1 MKQLFQ
7 TPTPPDSL
15 VDAPDS
21 SIISTDSTM
30 NIPNPTDYSLS
41 EILDYVSDFLQVTLF
56 KIQDTPVTF
65 MSIIIFL
72 IFIIG
77 FTYLASFIKR
87 FLNDRVLPRFISDSG
102 LRYTLARMS
111 QYVIVIIGVFVSFQ
125 FLGIDLTGLAVIF
138 GFLSVGIG
146 FGLQNIT
153 SNFISGLIVL
163 FERPISVG
171 DRVEVNGIE
180 GDVEEI
186 NIRSTKVK
194 TLQNISIIVPN
205 SEFVSKDVINYSHGD
220 PSYLLIV
227 DVGVGYGSDLDKVI
241 QALNEVAEEND
252 HVLENPAH
260 RIHLRSFGDSA
271 WNMKLLVMIPDVKKR
286 YGVLNEINQEIVRKF
301 REYDIEI
308 PFPQRDINFRNAL
321 QTESDSDV
329 DEGTNEK
336 DQKEKNTSENN
347 GGKDSDSDDS
357 KKEANSD
364 SKSKPKKEKKE
375 LESDSYSD
383 VERNPDKYNKKDK
396 NSASTS
402 DDGNEDDDGLR
413 EDSAKQ

>member
-15 VDAPDS
+15 TATPDS
-21 SIISTDSTM
+21 NIISTDSVM
-30 NIPNPTDYSLS
+30 NIPNPTDYSVS
-41 EILDYVSDFLQVTLF
+41 EIFDYIGDFLQVTLF

-65 MSIIIFL
+65 MSIIIFIL
-72 IFIIG
+72 FLVG

-87 FLNDRVLPRFISDSG
+87 LLKDKILPRFIHDSG

-111 QYVIVIIGVFVSFQ
+111 QYAIVIIGVFVSFQ

-227 DVGVGYGSDLDKVI
+227 DVGVAYGSDLDLVI
-241 QALNEVAEEND
+241 KALNEVAEEND
-252 HVLENPAH
+252 HVLDHPEH

-308 PFPQRDINFRNAL
+308 PFPQRDINFRNPMP
-321 QTESDSDV
+321 ESV
-329 DEGTNEK
+329 DDEEANEK
-336 DQKEKNTSENN
+336 GAAQQKKNDPEPS
-347 GGKDSDSDDS
+347 S
-357 KKEANSD
+357 KK
-364 SKSKPKKEKKE
+364 KQGKKE

-383 VERNPDKYNKKDK
+383 VERNPDKYSKKD
-396 NSASTS
+396 NSNASQS
-402 DDGNEDDDGLR
+402 DDGNEDASDEDDELR